1 MTSTNAKVTGK
12 MALMIFFFA
21 DLLQK
26 HDLSFKNEQEN

>member
-12 MALMIFFFA
+12 MALMIFFA

-26 HDLSFKNEQEN
+26 HDLSFKNKQEN